1 MNPQEVH
8 AKDDE
13 TLLRIP
19 IPFSIKAN
27 ILGGPTWAEIKQSA
41 NDRHLKVSVR
51 GARPSTYKSG
61 NVELTGVKQ
70 QINIMKLNP
79 GEPIPLAETL
89 DFYED
94 LMETLES
101 MGIEAN
107 EPLFEE
113 ERHDDTEGKV
123 EVYMHGRLVQ
133 VTPGGGVSPP
143 WVTAF
148 TRPLDDA
155 NARVDEIYFRREP
168 YVYFRKHEPCELR
181 ENEGR
186 MRRRSRSRR
195 RRRDDAPAGAKQEA
209 QPAAPAAGH
218 TAEGEAPAIGVSGAP
233 ELKEES
239 DSPVGGVSP
248 HRRS

>member
-41 NDRHLKVSVR
+41 NDRHLRVSIR

-94 LMETLES
+94 LMDTLES

-113 ERHDDTEGKV
+113 ERHDDTEGEV
-123 EVYMHGRLVQ
+123 EVYMHGRLVE

-143 WVTAF
+143 RVTAF

-155 NARVDEIYFRREP
+155 NARVDEITSTSASMSLASCARTKVGCGVAAEVDAAAATTRQQGQS
-168 YVYFRKHEPCELR
+168 RKHSQR
-181 ENEGR
+181 RQRQDTQQKGR
-186 MRRRSRSRR
+186 LQRVACR
-195 RRRDDAPAGAKQEA
+195 
-209 QPAAPAAGH
+209 
-218 TAEGEAPAIGVSGAP
+218 
-233 ELKEES
+233 
-239 DSPVGGVSP
+239 
-248 HRRS
+248 HRPS